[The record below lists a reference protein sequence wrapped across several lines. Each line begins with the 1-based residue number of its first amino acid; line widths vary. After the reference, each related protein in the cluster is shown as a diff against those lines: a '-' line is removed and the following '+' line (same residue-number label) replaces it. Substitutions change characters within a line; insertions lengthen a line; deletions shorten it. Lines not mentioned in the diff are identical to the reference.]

1 MGPGHRTRGIA
12 RFVARIGNGYPP
24 LAVPIEDPLSKD
36 LWRVEPVGG
45 VVVLNGLRINW
56 DKRRG
61 SRVGH
66 ITALAKAIEAD
77 GLKSYLI

>member
-1 MGPGHRTRGIA
+1 
-12 RFVARIGNGYPP
+12 VARIGNGYPP
-24 LAVPIEDPLSKD
+24 LAVPIEDPLSTD
-36 LWRVEPVGG
+36 LQRFVEPVGG
-45 VVVLNGLRINW
+45 VIVLNGLSINC

-61 SRVGH
+61 SSVGH